1 MAANNLSENLTADLL
16 LCGLPAT
23 DSQLEQINEYRY
35 SSFTIEGG
43 AGGRQKK

>member
-1 MAANNLSENLTADLL
+1 MAANNLSENLTADLV

-35 SSFTIEGG
+35 SSFTL
-43 AGGRQKK
+43 AGGPGGEDRK